1 MRSSNNSNRIHIMKH
16 ILTATILALLPLY
29 AIAEE
34 KSPVAETAKKQAKQR
49 IEVCFVLDTTGSMG
63 GLIAGAKAKI
73 WSMANDIISAKPTPE
88 VRFALVAYRD
98 RGDDY
103 VTKITPLTDDLDAVY
118 AQLNTFQAA
127 GGGDTPESVGR
138 ALDESVK
145 KIEWTKDKGVLKI
158 IYLVGDAPPHF
169 YKDEPEWKKVCTE
182 AVKGDLIINTVQ
194 CGGDTETTRV
204 WKEIADRSEGVFA
217 AIPQEGGVVAISAP
231 QDKELGELNTKIGK
245 TMIACGDV
253 RTRAFTLAKQGTAEL
268 AAPAATAARLSFNS
282 KSGKTVQ
289 GEGELLDML
298 AEKKVTLEKVK
309 KDELPEELRKFSPD
323 ELKAHVGKMQ
333 AERAVLQKRITE
345 LSKER
350 DAFIA
355 VERKKLAKAGKGDG
369 FDEQVSKSLRA
380 QAKKK
385 GIVYE

>member
-1 MRSSNNSNRIHIMKH
+1 MKH
-16 ILTATILALLPLY
+16 ILTATILAVLPLSV
-29 AIAEE
+29 AAQENA
-34 KSPVAETAKKQAKQR
+34 PVAETAKKSAKQR

-88 VRFALVAYRD
+88 VRFALIGYRD

-118 AQLNTFQAA
+118 AQLNTFQAE

-138 ALDESVK
+138 ALDESVR
-145 KIEWTKDKGVLKI
+145 KIEWTKNAGVLKI

-169 YKDEPEWKKVCTE
+169 YKDEPDWKKVCTD
-182 AVKGDLIINTVQ
+182 AVKGDLVINTVQ
-194 CGGDTETTRV
+194 CGGDADTTRV

-217 AIPQEGGVVAISAP
+217 AIPQEGGVVAIAAP
-231 QDKELGELNTKIGK
+231 QDKELGELNTKIGR
-245 TMIACGDV
+245 TMIGWGDS
-253 RTRAFTLAKQGTAEL
+253 RTRSSVAAKQVASE
-268 AAPAATAARLSFNS
+268 AATPDASASRLSYNM

-289 GEGELLDML
+289 GTGELLDAI
-298 AEKKVTLEKVK
+298 AEKKVTLDKVK
-309 KDELPEELRKFSPD
+309 KDELPEELRKLAPD
-323 ELKAHVGKMQ
+323 ELKAHVETKQ
-333 AERAVLQKRITE
+333 KERAELQKRITE

-350 DAFIA
+350 DAYIA
-355 VERKKLAKAGKGDG
+355 AERKKLAKAGKGDG

-385 GIVYE
+385 GIAYE

>member
-1 MRSSNNSNRIHIMKH
+1 MKH
-16 ILTATILALLPLY
+16 ILTATILALLPLS
-29 AIAEE
+29 ATAEE
-34 KSPVAETAKKQAKQR
+34 KAPAAETARKPAKQR

-88 VRFALVAYRD
+88 VRFALIAYRD

-103 VTKITPLTDDLDAVY
+103 VTKITALTDDLDAVY
-118 AQLNTFQAA
+118 AELNKFQAA
-127 GGGDTPESVGR
+127 GGGDGPESVGR

-169 YKDEPEWKKVCTE
+169 YKDEPDWKNVCTE

-194 CGGDTETTRV
+194 CGGDAETTRV
-204 WKEIADRSEGVFA
+204 WKEIADRAEGVFL
-217 AIPQEGGVVAISAP
+217 AIPQEGGVVAIAAP
-231 QDKELGELNTKIGK
+231 QDKELSELNTKVGK
-245 TMIACGDV
+245 TMIGWGDS
-253 RTRAFTLAKQGTAEL
+253 RTRSSVAAKQVAAET
-268 AAPAATAARLSFNS
+268 AAPAASAARLSYNA

-289 GEGELLDML
+289 GEGELLDAI
-298 AEKKVTLEKVK
+298 AEKKVTLDKVK
-309 KDELPEELRKFSPD
+309 KDELPEELRKLSPD
-323 ELKAHVGKMQ
+323 ELKAHVEAKQ
-333 AERAVLQKRITE
+333 KERAELQKRITE

-350 DAFIA
+350 DAYVGA
-355 VERKKLAKAGKGDG
+355 ERKKLAKAGKGDG
-369 FDEQVSKSLRA
+369 FDEQVSKSLRT

-385 GIVYE
+385 GISYE

>member
-1 MRSSNNSNRIHIMKH
+1 MKLQ
-16 ILTATILALLPLY
+16 ILSASLLALLPIC
-29 AIAEE
+29 AAAVE
-34 KSPVAETAKKQAKQR
+34 KSPAAETAKKPADKLAKQR

-73 WSMANDIISAKPTPE
+73 WSMANDIISAKPAPE
-88 VRFALVAYRD
+88 VRFALIGYRD

-118 AQLNTFQAA
+118 AELNTFKAA
-127 GGGDTPESVGR
+127 GGGDAPESVGR

-145 KIEWTKDKGVLKI
+145 KIEWTKDAGVLKI

-169 YKDEPEWKKVCTE
+169 YEDEPNWKKVCTE
-182 AVKGDLIINTVQ
+182 AVKRDLIINTVQ
-194 CGGDTETTRV
+194 CGADAETTRV
-204 WKEIADRSEGVFA
+204 WKEIADRAEGVFA

-245 TMIACGDV
+245 TMIACGDA
-253 RTRAFTLAKQGTAEL
+253 RTRAFTLSKQGTAEL
-268 AAPAATAARLSFNS
+268 AAPAAAAARLSFNS

-289 GEGELLDML
+289 GDGELLDML
-298 AEKKVTLEKVK
+298 AEKKTTLEKVK
-309 KDELPEELRKFSPD
+309 KDELPEELRKLSAD
-323 ELKAHVGKMQ
+323 ELKAHVEKMQ
-333 AERAVLQKRITE
+333 KERAVLQTRITE

-350 DAFIA
+350 DAFINA
-355 VERKKLAKAGKGDG
+355 ERKKLAKAGKGDG
-369 FDEQVSKSLRA
+369 FDEKVSQSLRM

-385 GIVYE
+385 GIRYE

>member
-1 MRSSNNSNRIHIMKH
+1 MKH
-16 ILTATILALLPLY
+16 ILIASILTLLPLC
-29 AIAEE
+29 ATAEE
-34 KSPVAETAKKQAKQR
+34 KAPVAETVKKPAKQR

-88 VRFALVAYRD
+88 VRFALIGYRD

-118 AQLNTFQAA
+118 AQLNTFQAE

-138 ALDESVK
+138 ALDESVR
-145 KIEWTKDKGVLKI
+145 KIEWTKNAGVLKI

-169 YKDEPEWKKVCTE
+169 YKDEPDWKKVCTD
-182 AVKGDLIINTVQ
+182 AVKGDLVINTVQ
-194 CGGDTETTRV
+194 CGGDADTTRV

-217 AIPQEGGVVAISAP
+217 AIPQEGGVVAIAAP
-231 QDKELGELNTKIGK
+231 QDKELGELNTKVGR
-245 TMIACGDV
+245 TMIGWGDS
-253 RTRAFTLAKQGTAEL
+253 RTRSSVAAKQVASE
-268 AAPAATAARLSFNS
+268 AATPDASASRLSYNM

-289 GEGELLDML
+289 GTGELLDAI
-298 AEKKVTLEKVK
+298 AEKKVTLDKVK
-309 KDELPEELRKFSPD
+309 KDELPEELRKLAPD
-323 ELKAHVGKMQ
+323 ELKAHVETKQ
-333 AERAVLQKRITE
+333 KERAELQKRITE

-350 DAFIA
+350 DAYIA
-355 VERKKLAKAGKGDG
+355 AERKKLAKAGKGDG

-385 GIVYE
+385 GIAYE

>member
-1 MRSSNNSNRIHIMKH
+1 MKH
-16 ILTATILALLPLY
+16 ILSATIIALLPLC
-29 AIAEE
+29 AVAEE
-34 KSPVAETAKKQAKQR
+34 KAAITDTAKKPAKQR

-88 VRFALVAYRD
+88 VRFALIGYRD

-127 GGGDTPESVGR
+127 GGGDGPESVGR

-169 YKDEPEWKKVCTE
+169 YKDEPDWKKVCTA

-194 CGGDTETTRV
+194 CGGDAETTRV

-217 AIPQEGGVVAISAP
+217 AIPQEGGVVAIAAP
-231 QDKELGELNTKIGK
+231 QDKELGELNTKIGR
-245 TMIACGDV
+245 TMIGWGDS
-253 RTRAFTLAKQGTAEL
+253 RTRSAIVAKQASAES
-268 AAPAATAARLSFNS
+268 APAPAAAARLSYNM

-289 GEGELLDML
+289 GTGELLDAI
-298 AEKKVTLEKVK
+298 AEKKVTLDKVK
-309 KDELPEELRKFSPD
+309 KDELPEELRKLSPD
-323 ELKAHVGKMQ
+323 ELKAHVEKMQ
-333 AERAVLQKRITE
+333 KERGELQKRINE

-350 DAFIA
+350 DAFVA
-355 VERKKLAKAGKGDG
+355 AERKKLAKTGKGDG
-369 FDEQVSKSLRA
+369 FDEQVSKSLRT

-385 GIVYE
+385 GISYE

>member
-1 MRSSNNSNRIHIMKH
+1 MKR
-16 ILTATILALLPLY
+16 ILTATILALLPLC
-29 AIAEE
+29 AVAEE
-34 KSPVAETAKKQAKQR
+34 KSPAAETAKKPAKQR

-88 VRFALVAYRD
+88 VRFALIGYRD

-118 AQLNTFQAA
+118 ADLNTFKAA

-145 KIEWTKDKGVLKI
+145 KIEWTKDAGVLKI

-169 YKDEPEWKKVCTE
+169 YKDEPDWKKVCVE
-182 AVKGDLIINTVQ
+182 AVKHDLIINTVQ
-194 CGGDTETTRV
+194 CGGDAETTRV
-204 WKEIADRSEGVFA
+204 WKEIADRAEGSFF
-217 AIPQEGGVVAISAP
+217 AIPQDGGVVAIAAP
-231 QDKELGELNTKIGK
+231 QDKELGELNTKVGK
-245 TMIACGDV
+245 TMIGFGDT
-253 RTRAFTLAKQGTAEL
+253 RTRGFIAGKQAAAE
-268 AAPAATAARLSFNS
+268 AAPAPAAAARLSFNA

-289 GEGELLDML
+289 GEGELLDAI
-298 AEKKVTLEKVK
+298 AEKKVTLDKVK
-309 KDELPEELRKFSPD
+309 KDELPEELRKLSPE
-323 ELKAHVGKMQ
+323 ELKTHVEKMQ
-333 AERAVLQKRITE
+333 KERAELQKRITE

-350 DAFIA
+350 DAYINT
-355 VERKKLAKAGKGDG
+355 ERKKLVTAGKGDG
-369 FDEQVSKSLRA
+369 FDEKVSQSLRS

-385 GIVYE
+385 GIRYE

>member
-1 MRSSNNSNRIHIMKH
+1 MKH
-16 ILTATILALLPLY
+16 ILTATILALLPLC

-34 KSPVAETAKKQAKQR
+34 KSPAAETAKKPAKQR

-88 VRFALVAYRD
+88 VRFAPIAYRD

-127 GGGDTPESVGR
+127 GGGDAPESVGR

-169 YKDEPEWKKVCTE
+169 YKDEPDWKKVCAE
-182 AVKGDLIINTVQ
+182 AVKSDLIINTVQ
-194 CGGDTETTRV
+194 CGGDAETTRV
-204 WKEIADRSEGVFA
+204 WKEIADRAEGVFA
-217 AIPQEGGVVAISAP
+217 AIPQEGGVVAIAAP
-231 QDKELGELNTKIGK
+231 QDKELSALNTKVGR
-245 TMIACGDV
+245 TMIGWGDSS
-253 RTRAFTLAKQGTAEL
+253 TRRIVAGKQAAAEA
-268 AAPAATAARLSFNS
+268 AAPAATAARLSFNA

-289 GEGELLDML
+289 GEGELLDAI
-298 AEKKVTLEKVK
+298 AEKKVTLDKVK
-309 KDELPEELRKFSPD
+309 KDELPAELRKLSPY
-323 ELKAHVGKMQ
+323 ELRAHVETMQ
-333 AERAVLQKRITE
+333 KERAELQKRINE

-350 DAFIA
+350 DGYVAA
-355 VERKKLAKAGKGDG
+355 ERKKLAKTGKGDG

-385 GIVYE
+385 GISYE

>member
-1 MRSSNNSNRIHIMKH
+1 MIMKH
-16 ILTATILALLPLY
+16 ILTAAILALLPLCSN
-29 AIAEE
+29 AQESTSA
-34 KSPVAETAKKQAKQR
+34 AETAKKPAKQR

-88 VRFALVAYRD
+88 VRFALIAYRD

-169 YKDEPEWKKVCTE
+169 YTDEPDWKKVCAE

-194 CGGDTETTRV
+194 CGGDAETTRV
-204 WKEIADRSEGVFA
+204 WKEIADRAEGVFA
-217 AIPQEGGVVAISAP
+217 AIPQEGGVVAIAAP
-231 QDKELGELNTKIGK
+231 QDKELGDLNTKVGK
-245 TMIACGDV
+245 TMIGWGDSS
-253 RTRAFTLAKQGTAEL
+253 TRRDVAGKQAAAEA
-268 AAPAATAARLSFNS
+268 AAPAAQAERLSYNA

-289 GEGELLDML
+289 GTGELLDAL
-298 AEKKVTLEKVK
+298 AEKKVTLGNVK
-309 KDELPEELRKFSPD
+309 KDELPEELRKLSPD
-323 ELKAHVGKMQ
+323 ELKAHVETKQ
-333 AERAVLQKRITE
+333 KERAELQKRITA

-350 DAFIA
+350 DGYIA
-355 VERKKLAKAGKGDG
+355 TERKKLAKAGKGDG

-385 GIVYE
+385 GISYE

>member
-1 MRSSNNSNRIHIMKH
+1 M
-16 ILTATILALLPLY
+16 AD
-29 AIAEE
+29 E
-34 KSPVAETAKKQAKQR
+34 KSPAAETAKKPAKQR

-63 GLIAGAKAKI
+63 GLIAGAKSKI

-88 VRFALVAYRD
+88 VRFALIAYRD

-127 GGGDTPESVGR
+127 GGGDAPESVGR

-169 YKDEPEWKKVCTE
+169 YKDEPDWKKVCAE

-194 CGGDTETTRV
+194 CGGDAETTRV
-204 WKEIADRSEGVFA
+204 WKEIADRAEGVFA
-217 AIPQEGGVVAISAP
+217 AIPQEGGVVAIAAP
-231 QDKELGELNTKIGK
+231 QDKELSALNTKVGR
-245 TMIACGDV
+245 TMIGWGDSS
-253 RTRAFTLAKQGTAEL
+253 TRRIVAGKQAAAEA
-268 AAPAATAARLSFNS
+268 AAPAATAARLSFNA

-289 GEGELLDML
+289 GEGELLDAI
-298 AEKKVTLEKVK
+298 AEKKVTLDKVK
-309 KDELPEELRKFSPD
+309 KDELPAELRKLSPD
-323 ELKAHVGKMQ
+323 ELKAHVETMQ
-333 AERAVLQKRITE
+333 KERAELQKRINE
-345 LSKER
+345 LGKER
-350 DAFIA
+350 DSFVAA
-355 VERKKLAKAGKGDG
+355 ERKKLAKTGKGDG
-369 FDEQVSKSLRA
+369 FDEQISKSLRA

-385 GIVYE
+385 GISYE

>member
-1 MRSSNNSNRIHIMKH
+1 MKH
-16 ILTATILALLPLY
+16 ILTATILALLPLC

-34 KSPVAETAKKQAKQR
+34 KSPAAETAKKPAKQR

-63 GLIAGAKAKI
+63 GLIAGAKSKI

-88 VRFALVAYRD
+88 VRFALIAYRD

-127 GGGDTPESVGR
+127 GGGDAPESVGR

-169 YKDEPEWKKVCTE
+169 YKDEPDWKKVCAE
-182 AVKGDLIINTVQ
+182 AVKSDLIINTVQ
-194 CGGDTETTRV
+194 CGGDAETTRV
-204 WKEIADRSEGVFA
+204 WKEIADRAEGVFA
-217 AIPQEGGVVAISAP
+217 AIPQEGGVVAIAAP
-231 QDKELGELNTKIGK
+231 QDKELSALNTKVGR
-245 TMIACGDV
+245 TMIGWGDSS
-253 RTRAFTLAKQGTAEL
+253 TRRIVAGKQAAAEA
-268 AAPAATAARLSFNS
+268 AAPAATAARLSFNA

-289 GEGELLDML
+289 GEGELLDAI
-298 AEKKVTLEKVK
+298 AEKKVTLDKVK
-309 KDELPEELRKFSPD
+309 KDELPAELRKLSPD
-323 ELKAHVGKMQ
+323 ELKAHVETMQ
-333 AERAVLQKRITE
+333 KERAELQKRINE

-350 DAFIA
+350 DSFVAA
-355 VERKKLAKAGKGDG
+355 ERKKLAKTGKGDG

-385 GIVYE
+385 GISYE